1 LASRSARSP
10 RTENFAAASDQI
22 DPRRHDAEFHE
33 RVRQGRALAEHPL
46 PDSDGPRILALARRD
61 PKANGQVR
69 PRYYCQHWEPG
80 RWPVWGHLPRGG
92 MPTPESPRT
101 VVGLI
106 ADHLAQL
113 NLRAVV
119 TGRREPELEYL
130 SASPTGSAA
139 TGFTRYAN
147 SPGNI
152 YSSILACG
160 SPTSSRSVQR
170 PWTAPTRRCWPRA
183 YGVTVALRL
192 MSPTRVG
199 RKTPTAGSMRGSAC

>member
-1 LASRSARSP
+1 MAPAARHRPAAWRPAAYQAHPRSRPQGFRQPWRAGRPDPRELRTSP
-10 RTENFAAASDQI
+10 RPATRSTRADMMPSSTSGSGKAAPSPSTPCQTAT
-22 DPRRHDAEFHE
+22 
-33 RVRQGRALAEHPL
+33 VRESSPWPAG
-46 PDSDGPRILALARRD
+46 I
-61 PKANGQVR
+61 PKANGQAR

-160 SPTSSRSVQR
+160 SPT
-170 PWTAPTRRCWPRA
+170 P
-183 YGVTVALRL
+183 LRGGTG
-192 MSPTRVG
+192 S
-199 RKTPTAGSMRGSAC
+199 TPTALAW